1 MSAAGPGLSRL
12 DDVRLCT
19 PRLLLRPLRD
29 ADAAALH
36 ALFADPQVVRYWTSG
51 PWSSADASSSAI
63 RADREEMRAGTRL
76 RLGVVRL
83 ADDRLVGACT
93 LSQLEWPSGRAE
105 LTYALAPPVWG
116 RGYAAE
122 AVGELL
128 RYAFDTLG
136 LRRIEADADPRNNA
150 SVRLL
155 QRLGFVRE
163 GLLRERWLLPDG
175 PSDGAVFGLL
185 RRDWRGRG

>member
-1 MSAAGPGLSRL
+1 MSAAGHGPPRF
-12 DDVRLCT
+12 DDLRLCT

-29 ADAAALH
+29 ADQAALH
-36 ALFADPQVVRYWTSG
+36 ALFSDPRVVRFWKSG

-63 RADREEMRAGTRL
+63 RADREAMCTGTRL

-83 ADDRLVGACT
+83 ADDRLVGVCT
-93 LSQLEWPSGRAE
+93 LSHLEWPSGRAE
-105 LTYALAPPVWG
+105 LNYALAPSVWG
-116 RGYAAE
+116 RGFAAE

-136 LRRIEADADPRNNA
+136 LRRIEADADPRNDA

-155 QRLGFVRE
+155 RRLGFVRE

-175 PSDGAVFGLL
+175 PSDGVVFGLL
-185 RRDWRGRG
+185 RREWRERG